1 MSKSQPL
8 NNEIIRLLRGFAN
21 QVKKLQFA
29 VNLENE
35 YKTKTE
41 IITSSGIQ
49 TYNDKDNKTNVQSPV
64 SKFATHSRC

>member
-41 IITSSGIQ
+41 IISSSG
-49 TYNDKDNKTNVQSPV
+49 S
-64 SKFATHSRC
+64 HGR